1 MLQIAETGKEN
12 FMPEIEDKVV
22 VITGASSG
30 IGEATALLLAER
42 GAKLVLGARR
52 ADRLE
57 ALADRIGKEGGA
69 AVYAPTN
76 VKRRDDLTRLV
87 KLACE
92 RYGKLD
98 VLVNNAGIGPISP
111 LDDLRVADWEEMID
125 VNIKGVLYG
134 IAAALPVF
142 RHQGFGHFVNIASTA
157 GIVIKPTM
165 AVYAGTKFAVRA
177 ITEGLRQEAGD
188 KLRVTII
195 SPGFVRTLRGI
206 HDQSGGEG
214 QDSRHNGRDGD
225 RAGCDCPRYR
235 PALTHMMHFKMSS
248 SDKLKLPE
256 IRFLTPQENQQL
268 TDLAKDIARQM
279 LGPDWK
285 ERQEQRRAA
294 LSAKT
299 VQQ

>member
-1 MLQIAETGKEN
+1 MLQIAETEKEN
-12 FMPEIEDKVV
+12 FMQGIEDKVV

-57 ALADRIGKEGGA
+57 ALADRIAKAGGA
-69 AVYAPTN
+69 AAYAPTN
-76 VKRRDDLTRLV
+76 VKRRDDLSRLV

-125 VNIKGVLYG
+125 INIKGVLYG

-142 RHQGFGHFVNIASTA
+142 RHQGFGHFVNTASTA

-195 SPGFVRTLRGI
+195 SPGFVRTDFAESMTNPEVKAKILGTM
-206 HDQSGGEG
+206 GEMAIG
-214 QDSRHNGRDGD
+214 PD
-225 RAGCDCPRYR
+225 A
-235 PALTHMMHFKMSS
+235 
-248 SDKLKLPE
+248 
-256 IRFLTPQENQQL
+256 
-268 TDLAKDIARQM
+268 IARAIAFAI
-279 LGPDWK
+279 
-285 ERQEQRRAA
+285 EQPADVDVNEIIVRPTA
-294 LSAKT
+294 
-299 VQQ
+299 QG